1 MQAWKQGLWR
11 VWNIKKPERVGW
23 EGKNASDNTKAF
35 LGRIRT
41 KKKNQEVMG
50 PLLWPLAVTVT
61 ESRTT
66 QLLFCFLLFWQRKW
80 SISNF
85 IPGFR
90 NTTGCKLG
98 WVLEPRSWCKGRSWT
113 IWPLGCLNRFIPLG
127 LLTGCKTIRCPWSC
141 VFGTGLRVGEPC
153 CTGIN
158 NNRGPGRFTVLG
170 ETCEVATGIW
180 GAFSEKQEM
189 ET

>member
-1 MQAWKQGLWR
+1 MIDFKRLIRLILVYEYTTWPNDSREEKL
-11 VWNIKKPERVGW
+11 IK
-23 EGKNASDNTKAF
+23 N
-35 LGRIRT
+35 
-41 KKKNQEVMG
+41 
-50 PLLWPLAVTVT
+50 
-61 ESRTT
+61 
-66 QLLFCFLLFWQRKW
+66 
-80 SISNF
+80 ISNF

-90 NTTGCKLG
+90 NMTGCKLG
-98 WVLEPRSWCKGRSWT
+98 WLLDPRSWCKGRSWT
-113 IWPLGCLNRFIPLG
+113 ICPLGCLNRFIPLG

-158 NNRGPGRFTVLG
+158 NSRGPGRFTVLG
-170 ETCEVATGIW
+170 ETCGGATGIW